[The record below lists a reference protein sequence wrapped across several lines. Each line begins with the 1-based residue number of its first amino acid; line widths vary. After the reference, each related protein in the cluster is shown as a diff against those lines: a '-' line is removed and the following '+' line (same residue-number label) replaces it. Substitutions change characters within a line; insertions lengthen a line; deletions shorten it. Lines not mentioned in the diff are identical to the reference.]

1 VLIDLSKRYAVTGG
15 AGFIGSNL
23 AERLA
28 DGNDVV
34 IIDDL
39 SRGYSKNIDGI
50 DAKFIKGS
58 ITDLDLLKDAFADV
72 DCVFHLAAIA
82 SVQSSVENPLETN
95 CVGIDGTLNV
105 LMASRYAG
113 VKKVVFSSSAAVYGQ
128 SPQLPKREDMRP
140 DPKSPYAVS
149 KIAGEYYCKVFEE
162 LYGLRS
168 TVLRYFNVYGPK
180 QDPSSEYSGVISRFV
195 FNILKGETPVIYGDG
210 EQTRDF
216 VYVMDVVKAN
226 ILASRSDLS
235 GVFNIA
241 GGKSIS
247 LNQLAELIG
256 RALGR
261 DVVPKHIGSRPGD
274 IRDSLADIS
283 RAKQIGYAPGY
294 TMEEGLADCI
304 HYFEEN
310 LG

>member
-1 VLIDLSKRYAVTGG
+1 MLIKLSMRCAVTGG

-28 DGNDVV
+28 DENDVV

-39 SRGYSKNIDGI
+39 SKGKIKNIEGI
-50 DAKFIKGS
+50 GAEFIKGS
-58 ITDLDLLKDAFADV
+58 ITDLDLLKKAFAEV
-72 DCVFHLAAIA
+72 DCVFHMAAIA

-95 CVGIDGTLNV
+95 SVGVEGTLNV

-113 VKKVVFSSSAAVYGQ
+113 VKKVVFSSSASVYGQ
-128 SPQLPKREDMRP
+128 SPELPKREDMRL

-149 KIAGEYYCKVFEE
+149 KLTGEYYCKVFEE
-162 LYGLRS
+162 LYGLNS

-195 FNILKGETPVIYGDG
+195 FNILKGEVPVIYGDG

-216 VYVMDVVKAN
+216 VYVQDVVNAN
-226 ILASRSDLS
+226 ILASRSNES
-235 GVFNIA
+235 GIFNIA
-241 GGKSIS
+241 SGRSIS
-247 LNQLAELIG
+247 LNQLADMIG
-256 RALGR
+256 RTLCR
-261 DVVPKHIGSRPGD
+261 DIKPKHIDPRPGD

-283 RAKQIGYAPGY
+283 KAKQIGYVPSFA
-294 TMEEGLADCI
+294 MESGLADCI
-304 HYFEEN
+304 EYFKGI
-310 LG
+310 LD